1 MVRYQSRSKTI
12 VEKKI
17 DFSYFEIACNIFNA
31 EKKEFRTLSK
41 EMNLGKNNN
50 KRIYDFFKKNIH
62 SDYLYIPN
70 FNKKNGFGIYVN
82 DSNILNTYSEDFKI
96 ELSNEE
102 NLDYIFFTFNYI

>member
-50 KRIYDFFKKNIH
+50 KRIYDFLKKI
-62 SDYLYIPN
+62 SILIIYTFLILT
-70 FNKKNGFGIYVN
+70 KKMGLGFMLMIAKY
-82 DSNILNTYSEDFKI
+82 
-96 ELSNEE
+96 
-102 NLDYIFFTFNYI
+102 

>member
-1 MVRYQSRSKTI
+1 
-12 VEKKI
+12 
-17 DFSYFEIACNIFNA
+17 
-31 EKKEFRTLSK
+31 
-41 EMNLGKNNN
+41 MNLGKNNN
-50 KRIYDFFKKNIH
+50 KRIYDFLKKNIH

>member
-50 KRIYDFFKKNIH
+50 KRIYDFLKKI
-62 SDYLYIPN
+62 SILIIYTFLILT
-70 FNKKNGFGIYVN
+70 KKMGLEFMLMIA
-82 DSNILNTYSEDFKI
+82 TY
-96 ELSNEE
+96 
-102 NLDYIFFTFNYI
+102 